1 MPLKRKKNCK
11 IGYQCGNS
19 CISKTFKCT
28 SVKSESIPIGRFVM
42 LAKGIAGPLGEIKK
56 GFKDFKA
63 IQKAP
68 KVNIELLQKAVDD
81 IKDKTLGV
89 IKRKL
94 EEKKLSDE
102 EVNRIYNSIMDN
114 SPEETRKYLEE
125 NPVVMNSIKKT
136 LAYTAGI
143 GSNKD
148 PEWDKYVFD
157 IVPNLVIQGQ
167 KVGGYHDKDNR
178 RISIDRIDTSILHD
192 GPSIVANAFAHEI
205 AHGVEI
211 KVGPKKIKEALDAE
225 GIGYDF
231 EESMG
236 KLKVS
241 EGELV
246 RKYAKGA
253 YKDDNGEL
261 YATELVATLFE
272 LLDDNAEIITV
283 SALLNSKGI
292 PKAQLNYVWRILFD
306 EQSPWSK

>member
-1 MPLKRKKNCK
+1 MPSKRNCK
-11 IGYQCGNS
+11 IGHQCGNS
-19 CISKTFKCT
+19 CISKTFECT
-28 SVKSESIPIGRFVM
+28 SLKSESIPIGRFVM
-42 LAKGIAGPLGEIKK
+42 LARGIAGPLGEIKK

-68 KVNIELLQKAVDD
+68 KTDVELLNKVAND
-81 IKDKTLGV
+81 IQDKTLGV

-94 EEKKLSDE
+94 EEIKLPNE
-102 EVNRIYNSIMDN
+102 EVNRIYDSIMDN

-125 NPVVMNSIKKT
+125 NPIVTESIKKT

-143 GSNKD
+143 GSGKD
-148 PEWDKYVFD
+148 PEWDKYAFD
-157 IVPNLVIQGQ
+157 VVPNLVVQGY
-167 KVGGYHDKDNR
+167 KVNGYHDKDNK
-178 RISIDRIDTSILHD
+178 RISIERVDTSVVRD
-192 GPSIVANAFAHEI
+192 GPPAVANAFAHEI

-211 KVGPKKIKEALDAE
+211 KVGPEKMKEALDAE
-225 GIGYDF
+225 GIGYEF
-231 EESMG
+231 EGSMG

-272 LLDDNAEIITV
+272 LLDDNADIITV

-292 PKAQLNYVWRILFD
+292 PKAQLNYVWRMLFD
-306 EQSPWSK
+306 EPSPWSK